1 VQGTARQKPEPE
13 PDRPDISVLMP
24 SLNTGRYIERSIESV
39 LAIEGPEI
47 ELLIQDAGSTD
58 ETKAIVDRI
67 ADPRIRF
74 VSEPDDGQ
82 SDALNRALARAR
94 GRWIGW
100 LNADD
105 LYVAEG
111 VGQLAEHF
119 EQPLDFVYGDWGK
132 IDSGDHA
139 FKHYYASRAF
149 NRRNVLDHGV
159 FISCSGAFYR
169 TELLRSMGGWD
180 SELDYVADYDL
191 LHRLA
196 RNGVRSLYVPTVVQ
210 YLREHEEAKTSRHV
224 WGFFR
229 EGSRVAL
236 RNADGV
242 PAGRFRA
249 LRAIVMFFVYIVTRP
264 IWKSRIWLRIRPA
277 KRL

>member
-1 VQGTARQKPEPE
+1 
-13 PDRPDISVLMP
+13 MP
-24 SLNTGRYIERSIESV
+24 SFNTGRYIERSIESV
-39 LAIEGPEI
+39 LAIEGPTV

-58 ETKAIVDRI
+58 ETAEIVERI

-111 VGQLAEHF
+111 VARLAEH
-119 EQPLDFVYGDWGK
+119 LDEANEFVYGDWGK
-132 IDSGDHA
+132 IDAEGRETKR
-139 FKHYYASRAF
+139 FIASRPF
-149 NRRNVLDHGV
+149 TQGNVLDHGV
-159 FISCSGAFYR
+159 FISCSGAFYKR
-169 TELLRSMGGWD
+169 QTLESIGGWD
-180 SELDYVADYDL
+180 AELHYAADYDL

-196 RNGVRSLYVPTVVQ
+196 HRQVPSRYVPSLVQ
-210 YLREHEEAKTSRHV
+210 YLREHDDAKTSQHV
-224 WGFFR
+224 WRFLR
-229 EGSRVAL
+229 EGSTVAL
-236 RNADGV
+236 RNADYVRNGH
-242 PAGRFRA
+242 
-249 LRAIVMFFVYIVTRP
+249 LRAWRAIAMFFAYIVTMP
-264 IWKSRIWLRIRPA
+264 IWKSRLWLRMRPA